1 MSAPREKLYKILVIG
16 DLGTGKTSIIKR
28 YVHQCFSPHYRATIG
43 VDFALKVLNWDAKT
57 IVRLQLWDIA
67 GQERFGSMT
76 RVYYKEA
83 AGAFVVFDVTR
94 SSTYEAVKIW
104 KKDLDSK
111 CFMTDGSPVP
121 AVLLGNKCDL
131 PSETPG
137 AQQMEDFCKENN
149 FLAYFPTSA
158 KEDLG
163 ISDAARCLV
172 AQVCARHLCGLIS
185 IQYNFLLSMRTSYKL
200 VYLL

>member
-1 MSAPREKLYKILVIG
+1 
-16 DLGTGKTSIIKR
+16 
-28 YVHQCFSPHYRATIG
+28 
-43 VDFALKVLNWDAKT
+43 
-57 IVRLQLWDIA
+57 
-67 GQERFGSMT
+67 MT

-172 AQVCARHLCGLIS
+172 AQILKREENFDGVVENDKEGQVRLEEPAPKKQGGCCGRS
-185 IQYNFLLSMRTSYKL
+185 
-200 VYLL
+200 